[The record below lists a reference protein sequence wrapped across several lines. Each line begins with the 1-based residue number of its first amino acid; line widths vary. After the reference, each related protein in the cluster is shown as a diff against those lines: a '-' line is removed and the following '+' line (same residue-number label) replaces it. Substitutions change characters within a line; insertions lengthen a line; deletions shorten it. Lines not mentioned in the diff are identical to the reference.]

1 MSIGSNTLDE
11 PAAQLRRLLGRR
23 EDGSRPGV
31 PLVGSG
37 LNLQA
42 ARLEGETEDDWSGL
56 LERIAAEM
64 GVRRSAL
71 DALPGW
77 NLARWES
84 MLRLWARKK
93 KVEPF
98 QAETD
103 LQKLTCHHLRSQEA
117 KASRWQLYSEF
128 AAAGFQDLI
137 SLNFDRRIALSQPGA
152 TFMAALKPPEGPQ
165 GEVMYRHDRIPQGEG
180 GNTRVW
186 YPHGDTKKFSTLK
199 LGVRRYGFYV
209 VLLAESHLRL
219 GDQWRF
225 KRAWHQ
231 WGEDQTV
238 FDYGA
243 SWIDAFLERDVVFIG
258 CGLSL
263 DEWPLWSMIRRRAVG
278 SHAAPGTAR
287 PGLFYVRAGP
297 PRPQDVPVHV
307 LQRHQIQVLAFS
319 SFDDMWTAIRVAIG

>member
-98 QAETD
+98 QA
-103 LQKLTCHHLRSQEA
+103 
-117 KASRWQLYSEF
+117 
-128 AAAGFQDLI
+128 
-137 SLNFDRRIALSQPGA
+137 
-152 TFMAALKPPEGPQ
+152 
-165 GEVMYRHDRIPQGEG
+165 
-180 GNTRVW
+180 
-186 YPHGDTKKFSTLK
+186 
-199 LGVRRYGFYV
+199 
-209 VLLAESHLRL
+209 
-219 GDQWRF
+219 
-225 KRAWHQ
+225 
-231 WGEDQTV
+231 
-238 FDYGA
+238 
-243 SWIDAFLERDVVFIG
+243 
-258 CGLSL
+258 
-263 DEWPLWSMIRRRAVG
+263 
-278 SHAAPGTAR
+278 
-287 PGLFYVRAGP
+287 
-297 PRPQDVPVHV
+297 
-307 LQRHQIQVLAFS
+307 
-319 SFDDMWTAIRVAIG
+319 